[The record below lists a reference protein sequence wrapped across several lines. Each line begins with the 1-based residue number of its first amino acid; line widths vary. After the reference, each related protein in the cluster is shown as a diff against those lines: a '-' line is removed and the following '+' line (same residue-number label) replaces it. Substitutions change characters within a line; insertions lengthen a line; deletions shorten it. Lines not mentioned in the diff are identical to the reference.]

1 MMLVVRVH
9 GRPPLPILAALI
21 AALALPVGAD
31 QPTVVVEVEA
41 GHYRLPRAAIADLAE
56 TPFDAAMLRP
66 RGSRGGSDEGF
77 ALRRVERDGPLY
89 AIGLRDGDVLTAHD
103 GVPLDAYPDL
113 EEAFRALMT
122 AAEVQL
128 TVLRDGEE
136 FVFHYDIE
144 GPPLDLPPLW
154 GVDDPTPGELRAF
167 HGIVLE
173 GLDTAVVPRAFVL
186 AQRNTMA
193 RQIRWSYA
201 LDDEGQVAGVRGSG
215 RNGDLPTLI
224 GLRGGTRIFAVDDR
238 PIVDP
243 ASLMS
248 LFTALRTQDEVV
260 LTLEGRLREE
270 RFVIRVAGEP
280 DPDPEPWP
288 LELLTVPGTRDQ
300 LRADHGIEIIEGVYV
315 FPRTAIADLPRAEL
329 TFRPVHDDRERVA
342 GYRLIRNRYGN
353 LLDLLG
359 VVPGATL
366 RFLDGEPIES
376 EDDVHAVFEAWL
388 TGDEIGLG
396 IETRA
401 GTTMELHHRVSGD
414 PVAVPATWIGT
425 GVDVEPDLHQ
435 RRRERGVH
443 GGLGQFQVP
452 ASFVNA
458 LRSDTNLLR
467 TLRSPDGTES
477 YDLTRVGNRSA
488 WFVLGLRSGD
498 RLVGC
503 NGAPLTSRADVA
515 AAIEALLVGEPLV
528 LDVIRDEVPNPV
540 LMVLTPEG

>member
-1 MMLVVRVH
+1 MRPVVRD
-9 GRPPLPILAALI
+9 PATPLLLAALI
-21 AALALPVGAD
+21 AALALPAGAD
-31 QPTVVVEVEA
+31 QPTVVVQVQP

-56 TPFDAAMLRP
+56 TPFNAAMLRP
-66 RGSRGGSDEGF
+66 RGARGGSDEGF

-113 EEAFRALMT
+113 EQAFRALMT
-122 AAEVQL
+122 RAEVRL
-128 TVLRDGEE
+128 TLLRDGEE
-136 FVFHYDIE
+136 IVFHYEIE
-144 GPPLDLPPLW
+144 GPPLELPPLW
-154 GVDDPTPGELRAF
+154 GVDDPTPGELRAH

-173 GLDTAVVPRAFVL
+173 GRDTAVVPRAFVL
-186 AQRNTMA
+186 AQRNTMT
-193 RQIRWSYA
+193 RQIRWAYA
-201 LDDEGQVAGVRGSG
+201 LDDEGQVTGVRGSG
-215 RNGDLPTLI
+215 RRGDLLTLI
-224 GLRGGTRIFAVDDR
+224 GLRGGTRILAVDDR

-243 ASLMS
+243 QSLMS

-270 RFVIRVAGEP
+270 RFVIRVPGEP

-300 LRADHGIEIIEGVYV
+300 LRAGHGVEITDGTYV
-315 FPRTAIADLPRAEL
+315 FPRAAIADLPRAEL
-329 TFRPVHDDRERVA
+329 IFRPVHDDRERVA
-342 GYRLIRNRYGN
+342 GYRLISNRYGD

-366 RFLDGEPIES
+366 RFLDGEPVES

-388 TGDEIGLG
+388 TAGEIRLG

-401 GTTMELHHRVSGD
+401 GTAIELHHRVSGD
-414 PVAVPATWIGT
+414 PAAVPATWIGT
-425 GVDVEPDLHQ
+425 GVDVEPDLQQ
-435 RRRERGVH
+435 RRRERGVR
-443 GGLGQFQVP
+443 GGLGQFEVP
-452 ASFVNA
+452 ASFVDA

-467 TLRSPDGTES
+467 TRRSPDGAETF
-477 YDLTRVGNRSA
+477 DLTRVGNRSA

-503 NGAPLTSRADVA
+503 NGAPLTSRADLS
-515 AAIEALLVGEPLV
+515 AAIEALLHGEPLV
-528 LDVIRDEVPNPV
+528 LDVMRDETPYPV
-540 LMVLTPEG
+540 LVVLSPEG